1 MMHTTKKSMAALLCA
16 AMAAGCSSQAANPSQ
31 SASTRSLQSQAPAES
46 EASSTQSSQVV
57 TTPASN
63 VNAITELDHLF
74 AFSWDLF
81 NNTRDENDNSILS
94 PFSAWMALGMMANGT
109 GGETRKQMEDVF
121 GLSIEQINGLASSAL
136 KATSADEAH
145 TLRLADSVW
154 IRASESDSILDSY
167 KNLLAADYQAESFET
182 DFDDSTKQQINDWV
196 REHTDGLIDQMPVD
210 LSPTTMMILLN
221 ALSFDS
227 AWQNEYEDDQIVE
240 EMFHN
245 QNGSE
250 ASVQM
255 MKSDE
260 TQYISSQGLHG
271 FTKLYKGYHYGL
283 TVLIPEGDQ
292 SLDEVLH
299 KVEGVKLLQDLKN
312 PTYSIVHASFPEF
325 TLSSE
330 QGLIKPLQ
338 KMGLSLPFGNEADFS
353 NLSQETGLHVSE
365 IKQKAKI
372 EVSRTGTKAAAATDI
387 GVAGAALT
395 EEEYT
400 ITCDRPFLYILSE
413 IETGTPI
420 FVGTVEN
427 ISDEVTES

>member
-1 MMHTTKKSMAALLCA
+1 MHTMKKSMAALLCA
-16 AMAAGCSSQAANPSQ
+16 AMAAGCSSQAANSSQ
-31 SASTRSLQSQAPAES
+31 NASTSSSRSQAAAES

-94 PFSAWMALGMMANGT
+94 PFSAWMALGMIANGT
-109 GGETRKQMEDVF
+109 GGDTRKQMEDVF
-121 GLSIEQINGLASSAL
+121 GLSIEQINALASSAL
-136 KATSADEAH
+136 KATSADEGH

-167 KNLLAADYQAESFET
+167 KKLLSTDYQAQAFET
-182 DFDDSTKQQINDWV
+182 SFDDSTKQQINDWV

-210 LSPTTMMILLN
+210 LSPTTMMVLLN

-227 AWQNEYEDDQIVE
+227 AWQNEYEDNQIVE
-240 EMFHN
+240 ETFHN

-255 MKSDE
+255 LKSDE

-271 FTKLYKGYHYGL
+271 FTKMYKGYHYGL

-292 SLDEVLH
+292 SLDEVLRN
-299 KVEGVKLLQDLKN
+299 VEGVKLLQDLRN
-312 PTYSIVHASFPEF
+312 PTNSIVHASFPEF

-330 QGLIKPLQ
+330 QSLIKPLE
-338 KMGLSLPFGNEADFS
+338 KMGLSLPFGDGADFS
-353 NLSQETGLHVSE
+353 NLSQNPDLTVSE

-387 GVAGAALT
+387 GIAGAALV

-420 FVGTVEN
+420 FIGTVEN

>member
-31 SASTRSLQSQAPAES
+31 STSTRSLQSQAPAES

-271 FTKLYKGYHYGL
+271 FTKLYKGYHY
-283 TVLIPEGDQ
+283 
-292 SLDEVLH
+292 
-299 KVEGVKLLQDLKN
+299 
-312 PTYSIVHASFPEF
+312 A
-325 TLSSE
+325 
-330 QGLIKPLQ
+330 
-338 KMGLSLPFGNEADFS
+338 
-353 NLSQETGLHVSE
+353 
-365 IKQKAKI
+365 
-372 EVSRTGTKAAAATDI
+372 
-387 GVAGAALT
+387 
-395 EEEYT
+395 
-400 ITCDRPFLYILSE
+400 
-413 IETGTPI
+413 
-420 FVGTVEN
+420 
-427 ISDEVTES
+427 

>member
-1 MMHTTKKSMAALLCA
+1 MHTMKKSMAALLCA
-16 AMAAGCSSQAANPSQ
+16 AMAAGCSSNAANSSQNSSTSSQ
-31 SASTRSLQSQAPAES
+31 SQTTTES
-46 EASSTQSSQVV
+46 EASSAQSSQTV

-63 VNAITELDHLF
+63 VNAVTELDHLY

-81 NNTRDENDNSILS
+81 NHTRDENDNSLMS
-94 PFSAWMALGMMANGT
+94 PFSAWMALGMMANGA
-109 GGETRKQMEDVF
+109 GGDTRKQMEDVF
-121 GLSIEQINGLASSAL
+121 GLSVEQINALANSAL
-136 KATSADEAH
+136 TAASADEAH
-145 TLRLADSVW
+145 ILRLADSVW

-167 KNLLAADYQAESFET
+167 KKLLSTDYQAQAFET
-182 DFDDSTKQQINDWV
+182 SFDDSTRQQINDWV

-210 LSPTTMMILLN
+210 LSSTTIMVLLN

-227 AWQNEYEDDQIVE
+227 AWQDEYEDNQIVDGT
-240 EMFHN
+240 FHN

-250 ASVQM
+250 ASVKM
-255 MKSDE
+255 MKSEE
-260 TQYISSQGLHG
+260 TQYIASQGLHG
-271 FTKLYKGYHYGL
+271 FTKPYKGCHYGL
-283 TVLIPEGDQ
+283 TLLVPEGDQ
-292 SLDEVLH
+292 SLDEVLQN
-299 KVEGVKLLQDLKN
+299 VEGVKLLQDLKN
-312 PTYSIVHASFPEF
+312 STYSIVHASFPEF

-330 QGLIKPLQ
+330 QSLIKPLE
-338 KMGLSLPFGNEADFS
+338 KMGLSLPFGDGADFS
-353 NLSQETGLHVSE
+353 NLSQNPDLTVSE

-387 GVAGAALT
+387 GIAGAALV

-420 FVGTVEN
+420 FIGTVEN